1 MVGGI
6 KMSTLFNLT
15 DNYKQV
21 YDLIAEQGDE
31 QALNDTLESINDALE
46 DKADGYVSVIKSLE
60 SDNKAIDD
68 EIKRLQQRKTTN
80 KNGIDRLKE
89 SLKVYM
95 EATGKTKFKTALNS
109 YNIQNNPPSLN
120 VIEEKHIPSDFWLSQ
135 APKLDKKA
143 LLKHIKENDD
153 VDGVEIKQTQ
163 SLRVR

>member
-1 MVGGI
+1 
-6 KMSTLFNLT
+6 MSTLFNLT

-21 YDLIAEQGDE
+21 YDLIVEQGDE
-31 QALNDTLESINDALE
+31 QLLNDTLESINDALE
-46 DKADGYVSVIKSLE
+46 DKADGYVSVVKSLE
-60 SDNKAIDD
+60 SDNKAIDE

-80 KNGIDRLKE
+80 KNGIGRLKE
-89 SLKVYM
+89 SLKVSM
-95 EATGKTKFKTALNS
+95 EATGKTKLKTVLNS

>member
-1 MVGGI
+1 
-6 KMSTLFNLT
+6 MSTLFNLT

-31 QALNDTLESINDALE
+31 QALNDTLDSINDALE
-46 DKADGYVSVIKSLE
+46 DKADGYVSVVKSLE
-60 SDNKAIDD
+60 SDNKAIDE
-68 EIKRLQQRKTTN
+68 EIKRLQQRKSTN

-89 SLKVYM
+89 SLKESM
-95 EATGKTKFKTALNS
+95 KSTGKTKFKTALNS

>member
-1 MVGGI
+1 
-6 KMSTLFNLT
+6 MSTLFNLT

-31 QALNDTLESINDALE
+31 QLLNDTLDSINDALE

-89 SLKVYM
+89 SLKASM
-95 EATGKTKFKTALNS
+95 ESTGKTKFKTALNS

-120 VIEEKHIPSDFWLSQ
+120 VIEEKRIPSDFWLSQ
-135 APKLDKKA
+135 APKLDKKS
-143 LLKHIKENDD
+143 LLKHIKENND

>member
-1 MVGGI
+1 
-6 KMSTLFNLT
+6 MSTLFNLT

-31 QALNDTLESINDALE
+31 DVLNDTLASINDALE

-60 SDNKAIDD
+60 SDNKTIDE
-68 EIKRLQQRKTTN
+68 EIKRLQQRKATN

-89 SLKVYM
+89 SLKEAM

-109 YNIQNNPPSLN
+109 YNIQNNPPSLE
-120 VIEEKHIPSDFWLSQ
+120 VTEEKDIPKEFWLSQ
-135 APKLDKKA
+135 VPKLDRKS
-143 LLKHIKENDD
+143 LLKFLKENSD
-153 VDGVEIKQTQ
+153 VPGVAIKQTR

>member
-1 MVGGI
+1 
-6 KMSTLFNLT
+6 MSTLFNLT

-21 YDLIAEQGDE
+21 YDLIAQQGD
-31 QALNDTLESINDALE
+31 ADVLNDTLASINDALE

-60 SDNKAIDD
+60 SDNKAIDE

-89 SLKVYM
+89 SLKESMV
-95 EATGKTKFKTALNS
+95 ATGKTKFKTALNS
-109 YNIQNNPPSLN
+109 YNIQNNPQSLN
-120 VIEEKHIPSDFWLSQ
+120 VIDEKNIPKDFWLSQ

-143 LLKHIKENDD
+143 LLKHIKDSNEIE
-153 VDGVEIKQTQ
+153 GVEIKQTQ

>member
-1 MVGGI
+1 
-6 KMSTLFNLT
+6 MSTLFDLT

-21 YDLIAEQGDE
+21 YELISEQGDE
-31 QALNDTLESINDALE
+31 QALNDTLASINDALE

-60 SDNKAIDD
+60 SDNKAIDE

-89 SLKVYM
+89 SLKEAM
-95 EATGKTKFKTALNS
+95 ESTGKTKFKTALNS

-120 VIEEKHIPSDFWLSQ
+120 VIDEKHIPKDFWLSQ
-135 APKLDKKA
+135 APKIDKKA
-143 LLKHIKENDD
+143 LLKHLKEENE
-153 VDGVEIKQTQ
+153 VPGVEIKQTQ

>member
-1 MVGGI
+1 
-6 KMSTLFNLT
+6 MSTLFNLT

-31 QALNDTLESINDALE
+31 QLLNDTLDSINDALE
-46 DKADGYVSVIKSLE
+46 DKADGYVSVVKSLE

-80 KNGIDRLKE
+80 KNGIDRLKK
-89 SLKVYM
+89 SLKESM
-95 EATGKTKFKTALNS
+95 ESTGKTKFKTALNS

-135 APKLDKKA
+135 APKLDKKS
-143 LLKHIKENDD
+143 LLKHIKENND

>member
-1 MVGGI
+1 
-6 KMSTLFNLT
+6 MSTLFNLT

-21 YDLIAEQGDE
+21 YDLIVEQGDE
-31 QALNDTLESINDALE
+31 QILNDTLESINDALE
-46 DKADGYVSVIKSLE
+46 DKADGYVSVVKSLE
-60 SDNKAIDD
+60 SDNKAIDE

-89 SLKVYM
+89 SLKASM
-95 EATGKTKFKTALNS
+95 ESTGKTKFKTALNS

>member
-1 MVGGI
+1 
-6 KMSTLFNLT
+6 MSTLFNLT

-31 QALNDTLESINDALE
+31 QALSDTLDSINDALE

-60 SDNKAIDD
+60 SDNKTIDN

-89 SLKVYM
+89 SLKASM
-95 EATGKTKFKTALNS
+95 ESIGKTKFKTALNS

-120 VIEEKHIPSDFWLSQ
+120 VVEEKHIPSDFWLLQ
-135 APKLDKKA
+135 APKLDKKS

-153 VDGVEIKQTQ
+153 IDGVEIKQTQ

>member
-1 MVGGI
+1 
-6 KMSTLFNLT
+6 MSTLFNLT

-109 YNIQNNPPSLN
+109 YTIANNPPSLN
-120 VIEEKHIPSDFWLSQ
+120 VLDEKLIPTDYWVPQ
-135 APKLDKKA
+135 APKLNKKDA
-143 LLKHIKENDD
+143 LAELKEGKEIP
-153 VDGVEIKQTQ
+153 GVEVKQTR

>member
-1 MVGGI
+1 MT
-6 KMSTLFNLT
+6 TLFNLT

>member
-1 MVGGI
+1 
-6 KMSTLFNLT
+6 MSTLFNLT

-21 YDLIAEQGDE
+21 YDLIVEQGDE
-31 QALNDTLESINDALE
+31 QLLNDTLESINDALE
-46 DKADGYVSVIKSLE
+46 DKADGYVSVVKSLE
-60 SDNKAIDD
+60 SDNKAIDE

-89 SLKVYM
+89 SLKVSM
-95 EATGKTKFKTALNS
+95 EATGKTKFKTVLNS

>member
-1 MVGGI
+1 
-6 KMSTLFNLT
+6 MSTLFNLT

-21 YDLIAEQGDE
+21 YELIAQQGDE
-31 QALNDTLESINDALE
+31 DVLNDTLASINDALE

-60 SDNKAIDD
+60 NDNKAIDE

-89 SLKVYM
+89 SLKESMV
-95 EATGKTKFKTALNS
+95 ATGKTKFKTALNS
-109 YNIQNNPPSLN
+109 YNIQNNPQSLN
-120 VIEEKHIPSDFWLSQ
+120 VIDEKNIPKDFWLSQ

-143 LLKHIKENDD
+143 LLKHIKDSNEIE
-153 VDGVEIKQTQ
+153 GVEIKQTQ

>member
-1 MVGGI
+1 
-6 KMSTLFNLT
+6 MSTLFNLT

-21 YDLIAEQGDE
+21 YDLIVEQGDE
-31 QALNDTLESINDALE
+31 QLLNDTLESINDALE
-46 DKADGYVSVIKSLE
+46 DKADGYVSVVKSLE
-60 SDNKAIDD
+60 SDNKAIDE

-89 SLKVYM
+89 SLKVSM
-95 EATGKTKFKTALNS
+95 EATGKTKFKTVLNS

-143 LLKHIKENDD
+143 LLKHIKENED

>member
-1 MVGGI
+1 
-6 KMSTLFNLT
+6 MSTLFNLT

-31 QALNDTLESINDALE
+31 QLLNDTLESINDALE

-60 SDNKAIDD
+60 SDNKAIDE

-89 SLKVYM
+89 SLKESM

-153 VDGVEIKQTQ
+153 IDGVEIKQTQ

>member
-1 MVGGI
+1 
-6 KMSTLFNLT
+6 MSTLFNLT

-31 QALNDTLESINDALE
+31 QLLNDTLDSINDALE
-46 DKADGYVSVIKSLE
+46 DKADGYVSVVKSLE

-80 KNGIDRLKE
+80 KNGIDRLKK
-89 SLKVYM
+89 SLKESM
-95 EATGKTKFKTALNS
+95 ESTGKTKFKTALNS

-135 APKLDKKA
+135 APKLDKKS
-143 LLKHIKENDD
+143 LLKHIKENND

-163 SLRVR
+163 SLRLR

>member
-1 MVGGI
+1 
-6 KMSTLFNLT
+6 MSTLFNLT
-15 DNYKQV
+15 DNYKQI

-31 QALNDTLESINDALE
+31 QLLNDTLESINDALE
-46 DKADGYVSVIKSLE
+46 DKADGYVSVVKSLE
-60 SDNKAIDD
+60 SDNKAIDE
-68 EIKRLQQRKTTN
+68 EIKRLQQRKSTN

-89 SLKVYM
+89 SLKESM
-95 EATGKTKFKTALNS
+95 KSTGKTKFKTALNS